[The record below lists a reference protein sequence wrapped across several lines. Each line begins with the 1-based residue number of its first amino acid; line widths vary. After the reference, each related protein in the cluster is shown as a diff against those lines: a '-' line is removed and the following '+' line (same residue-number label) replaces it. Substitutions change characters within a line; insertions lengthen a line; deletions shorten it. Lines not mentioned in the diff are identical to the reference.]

1 LTVHWFWIV
10 PLVLLIVFIASP
22 RFRGDIAETR
32 VRRILAAGLEKNRY
46 TIFNDVTIPSSGGT
60 THIDH
65 IVVSRFG
72 IFVIESQHARGW
84 VSGAEFQERWKQY
97 HLRRFT
103 RFDNPMHRNALQ
115 LQALENLLRIPA
127 SKLHPVVVMVGQK
140 GFKTAMPGN
149 LLQPEKLIAYMRK
162 KAHHILDGDQADR
175 MLKAIEDARIRTA
188 SRKYIGKWTLVQ
200 IFLLVALIAGVYLAF
215 RDDIADLQE
224 KFVEQKEKKESP
236 GTFHPDGS
244 RKSERE
250 LWEDSL
256 VCAYSSDSDRCTCYE
271 PGGSRADV
279 EPEKCRSL
287 AERGSILKQ

>member
-1 LTVHWFWIV
+1 VHLLWIG

-46 TIFNDVTIPSSGGT
+46 TILNDVTIPSGGGT

-72 IFVIESQHARGW
+72 IFVIESQQARGW
-84 VSGAEFQERWKQY
+84 VSGGEFQERWKQY

-115 LQALENLLRIPA
+115 LQALENLLKVPA
-127 SKLHPVVVMVGQK
+127 SKFHPVVVMVGQK
-140 GFKTAMPGN
+140 GFKTPMPGN

-175 MLKAIEDARIRTA
+175 LLKAIEDARLRPD
-188 SRKYIGKWTLVQ
+188 SRMYIGKRTLVQ
-200 IFLLVALIAGVYLAF
+200 ILLLMVLIVGAYLAF
-215 RDDIADLQE
+215 RDDIADLQK

-236 GTFHPDGS
+236 GMFHPDGS
-244 RKSERE
+244 RKSEQE

-256 VCAYSSDSDRCTCYE
+256 RCAYSSDSGRCTCYD
-271 PGGSRADV
+271 PGGSRADIKI
-279 EPEKCRSL
+279 EKCRSL

>member
-1 LTVHWFWIV
+1 MHLLWIV
-10 PLVLLIVFIASP
+10 PLVLLIAFIASP

-46 TIFNDVTIPSSGGT
+46 TVLNDVTIPSSGGT
-60 THIDH
+60 AHIDH

-72 IFVIESQHARGW
+72 IFVIESQHARGS
-84 VSGAEFQERWKQY
+84 VSGGEFQERWKQY
-97 HLRRFT
+97 HLRRIT

-115 LQALENLLRIPA
+115 VQALENLLKIPA

-140 GFKTAMPGN
+140 GFKTPMPGN

-162 KAHHILDGDQADR
+162 KGQHILDGDQADR
-175 MLKAIEDARIRTA
+175 LLKAIDDARIRPDG
-188 SRKYIGKWTLVQ
+188 RMYFDKWTLVQ
-200 IFLLVALIAGVYLAF
+200 IFLLIVLLAGGYLAF
-215 RDDIADLQE
+215 RDDIADLQ
-224 KFVEQKEKKESP
+224 KKEFP
-236 GTFHPDGS
+236 GMFHADGS
-244 RKSERE
+244 RKSEQE

-256 VCAYSSDSDRCTCYE
+256 RCAYSSDSGRCSCYE

-279 EPEKCRSL
+279 GSEKCRSL

>member
-1 LTVHWFWIV
+1 MHLLWII

-46 TIFNDVTIPSSGGT
+46 TILNDVTIPSSGGT

-72 IFVIESQHARGW
+72 IFVIESQHASGR
-84 VSGAEFQERWKQY
+84 VSGGEFQERWKQY

-115 LQALENLLRIPA
+115 LQALENLLKVPA
-127 SKLHPVVVMVGQK
+127 SKFHPVVVMVGQK
-140 GFKTAMPGN
+140 GFKTPMPGN
-149 LLQPEKLIAYMRK
+149 LLQPEKLISYMRK

-175 MLKAIEDARIRTA
+175 LLKAIEDGRIRPD
-188 SRKYIGKWTLVQ
+188 SRMYGGKWTLIQ
-200 IFLLVALIAGVYLAF
+200 IFLIMTLIAGAYLAF

-224 KFVEQKEKKESP
+224 KYAEQKEKEASP
-236 GTFHPDGS
+236 GMFHPDGS
-244 RKSERE
+244 RKSEQE

-256 VCAYSSDSDRCTCYE
+256 LCAFSSDSGRCSCYE
-271 PGGSRADV
+271 PGGSRA
-279 EPEKCRSL
+279 EIGHEKCRSL
-287 AERGSILKQ
+287 AERGSVLKQ